1 MQIKYRNKTY
11 SDFAIF
17 YNEGEVVYAEIY
29 TKGYTTK
36 GYNTIR
42 RETITVG
49 VGRFEIIK

>member
-17 YNEGEVVYAEIY
+17 YNEGEIIYAEIY
-29 TKGYTTK
+29 KKGF
-36 GYNTIR
+36 NTLPK
-42 RETITVG
+42 ETISAG